1 MPKTGNAFSF
11 FFFFSCTVIKTAFVK
26 YQKEKKIYNWQNF
39 IINLLLLLG
48 KTYGRDRRRILDLK
62 RKKKCKLIFSHCL
75 DNRAG

>member
-11 FFFFSCTVIKTAFVK
+11 FFLVYSYKDCFRKIS
-26 YQKEKKIYNWQNF
+26 KEKKNYNWQNF